1 MMKYTPRVRSE
12 SAPITSANSAA
23 STTAIGQAIHALATP
38 SAIRMPTAYAPAPRK
53 AAWPKLTMP
62 P

>member
-1 MMKYTPRVRSE
+1 MRSE
-12 SAPITSANSAA
+12 IAPITSAKSAA
-23 STTAIGQAIHALATP
+23 STIATGQAIHALVTP
-38 SAIRMPTAYAPAPRK
+38 SAIRMPTAYAPAPRN